1 MSRESQ
7 SLWAKVAL
15 FFCWLGR
22 KIKAAGRWYVGL
34 YRGTPWYK
42 KLCAAVLSF
51 LAFVVF
57 YIFAVSVNLF
67 WLFGRSPSINSIMN
81 PRTAAASEIY
91 SEDSV
96 LIGRFF
102 SENRQPVPYDSISPV
117 FFDALISTEDER
129 FYRHHG
135 IDFQGLVAAVKDAF
149 RGRARGASTITQQ
162 LVKNMFRVRTEY
174 STGLLGYIPGVKI
187 LVMKSKEM
195 ILAVELEMFY
205 SKREILNMYANTV
218 DFGSNA
224 FGIKTAAK
232 TYFDTTPSRLKPEE
246 AAVLVGLLKATSAY
260 NPRINPDNSLRR
272 RNTVL
277 DNMCTHGHLTPA
289 ECDSLK
295 DLPIDLKFKVETVY
309 DGKALYFREAVAD
322 YLKEK
327 LPDVDL
333 YSDGLKIYTT
343 LNMRMQR
350 YAEAAV
356 SKQMRI
362 VQRNFDNHWGKR
374 APWVDERGQ
383 EIPHFIEDLA
393 EKTDAYKIL
402 SARYSDAPDSVTY
415 YLNQPHPV
423 KLFTYDGPKTELMS
437 TMDSI
442 RYMVRFMHT
451 GFVAMEPENG
461 HVKVWVGDIDFQAW
475 KYDKVTAM
483 RQPGS
488 TFKLFVYTEAM
499 NQGMTPADRMRDEFI
514 SMEVYDAKKKETTL
528 WQPHNAN
535 GYFTGDS
542 IPLRAAF
549 ARSINTIAVKLGQ
562 RARIDRVAETAHAM
576 GIKSPLDE
584 TPALALGASDVNL
597 LEMVN
602 AYATVANN
610 GRHVE
615 PVLVTKVVDRDGEV
629 IYEAAEEGEQVIPYR
644 SAFFMQQLLRAG
656 VNDGGGTSQSLR
668 RYVGQYARE
677 VDFGGKTG
685 TSNNHSDAWFIGTT
699 PGLVGGAWVG
709 GEYRS
714 IHFRTGALGQGSRTA
729 LPIFGYFMESVL
741 GDPLFHDKYAR
752 KYGDPKE
759 KIDASLYEVTYAPA
773 RLDTDT
779 VAVDSAAILMGDS
792 LGVELRFDENG
803 VPTLVPAH
811 SSDSAARPASTTTTP
826 AARVTQKDADQELS
840 RRERRKLR
848 RQQKKAGEVQ
858 GAQDLI

>member
-1 MSRESQ
+1 MLKRCG
-7 SLWAKVAL
+7 L
-15 FFCWLGR
+15 
-22 KIKAAGRWYVGL
+22 WYVNL
-34 YRGTPWYK
+34 YRKTPWYK
-42 KLCAAVLSF
+42 KLCAAVVSF
-51 LAFVVF
+51 LVVVAFYVF
-57 YIFAVSVNLF
+57 SVSVNLF
-67 WLFGRSPSINSIMN
+67 GLFGKSPSLDSIMN
-81 PRTAAASEIY
+81 PRMAAASEIF

-102 SENRQPVPYDSISPV
+102 SENRQPVPYDSINPV
-117 FFDALISTEDER
+117 FFEALISTEDER
-129 FYRHHG
+129 FYQHHG
-135 IDFQGLVAAVKDAF
+135 IDFQGIFAALKDAL
-149 RGRARGASTITQQ
+149 RGKARGASTITQQ

-174 STGLLGYIPGVKI
+174 STGLLGHIPGVKI

-232 TYFDTTPSRLKPEE
+232 TYFDTSPSRLKAEE
-246 AAVLVGLLKATSAY
+246 AAVLVGLLKATSSY
-260 NPRINPDNSLRR
+260 NPRINPENSLRR
-272 RNTVL
+272 RNVVL
-277 DNMCTHGHLTPA
+277 ENMHAHGHLTSA

-295 DLPIDLKFKVETVY
+295 ALPIDLKFKVETVY
-309 DGKALYFREAVAD
+309 DGKALYFRQAVAD
-322 YLKEK
+322 YLREK
-327 LPDVDL
+327 LPGIDL

-343 LNMRMQR
+343 LNMKMQR
-350 YAEAAV
+350 YAEEAV

-374 APWVDERGQ
+374 APWVDERGR
-383 EIPHFIEDLA
+383 ELPHFIEDLA
-393 EKTDAYKIL
+393 ERSEAYAML
-402 SARYSDAPDSVTY
+402 SARFPDEPDSVAY
-415 YLNQPHPV
+415 YLNLPHPV
-423 KLFTYDGPKTELMS
+423 TVFSYDGPRTENMS

-461 HVKVWVGDIDFQAW
+461 HVKVWVGDIDYHAW

-488 TFKLFVYTEAM
+488 TFKLFVYAEAM
-499 NQGMTPADRMRDEFI
+499 NQGMTPADRIRDEFI
-514 SMEVYDAKKKETTL
+514 RMEVYDAKKNETTI
-528 WQPHNAN
+528 WMPHNAD
-535 GYFTGDS
+535 GYFSGDT

-549 ARSINTIAVKLGQ
+549 ARSINTVAVKLGQ
-562 RARIDRVAETAHAM
+562 RVGIDKVARTAHRM
-576 GIKSPLDE
+576 GIESPLDE
-584 TPALALGASDVNL
+584 TPSLALGSSDVNL

-615 PVLVTKVVDRDGEV
+615 PVLVTEVVDRDGKT
-629 IYEAAEEGEQVIPYR
+629 IYKARPATEQVLPAR

-656 VNDGGGTSQSLR
+656 VYDGGGTSQSLR
-668 RYVGQYARE
+668 SYLWPYANK

-741 GDPLFHDKYAR
+741 GDPELGQKYTRKYAT
-752 KYGDPKE
+752 PKE
-759 KIDASLYEVTYAPA
+759 KIPASLYDVYYVPS
-773 RLDTDT
+773 RRDTDSLAVDSLDSLAVDT
-779 VAVDSAAILMGDS
+779 AGRVLRFDSAGYPTLRPVEGDGNRGEVRPAAQPDGDPAAMPAGAQGTRRVSGEERSGQSAVDSA
-792 LGVELRFDENG
+792 E
-803 VPTLVPAH
+803 
-811 SSDSAARPASTTTTP
+811 
-826 AARVTQKDADQELS
+826 
-840 RRERRKLR
+840 
-848 RQQKKAGEVQ
+848 
-858 GAQDLI
+858 